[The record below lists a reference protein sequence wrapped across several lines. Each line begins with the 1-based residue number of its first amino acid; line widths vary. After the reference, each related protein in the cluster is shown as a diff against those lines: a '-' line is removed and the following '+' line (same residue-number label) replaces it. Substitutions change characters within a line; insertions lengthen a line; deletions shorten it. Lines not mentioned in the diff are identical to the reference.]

1 MTTIVKEDELVR
13 RAFAFI
19 EERLE
24 SMKQEGRGGKAAM
37 SDLLDEAGARFN
49 LSPGAQRTSGVSAC
63 ADRRRKIVFPRI
75 RKRVCLSGTRAESSF
90 RKAACRTFS
99 SFFGMFHGLP
109 ENDVPG
115 KAQ

>member
-1 MTTIVKEDELVR
+1 MTTILKEDELVR

-49 LSPGAQRTSGVSAC
+49 LSPAHSERLAFLL
-63 ADRRRKIVFPRI
+63 ARI
-75 RKRVCLSGTRAESSF
+75 GGEK
-90 RKAACRTFS
+90 
-99 SFFGMFHGLP
+99 
-109 ENDVPG
+109 
-115 KAQ
+115 

>member
-37 SDLLDEAGARFN
+37 SDLMDEAGARFN
-49 LSPGAQRTSGVSAC
+49 LSPARSERLAFLL
-63 ADRRRKIVFPRI
+63 ARI
-75 RKRVCLSGTRAESSF
+75 GGEK
-90 RKAACRTFS
+90 
-99 SFFGMFHGLP
+99 
-109 ENDVPG
+109 
-115 KAQ
+115 

>member
-24 SMKQEGRGGKAAM
+24 SMKQEGRGGKAVM

-49 LSPGAQRTSGVSAC
+49 LSPARSERLAFLL
-63 ADRRRKIVFPRI
+63 ARI
-75 RKRVCLSGTRAESSF
+75 GGEK
-90 RKAACRTFS
+90 
-99 SFFGMFHGLP
+99 
-109 ENDVPG
+109 
-115 KAQ
+115 

>member
-37 SDLLDEAGARFN
+37 SVSDLLDEAGARFN
-49 LSPGAQRTSGVSAC
+49 LSPARSERLAFLL
-63 ADRRRKIVFPRI
+63 ARI
-75 RKRVCLSGTRAESSF
+75 GGEK
-90 RKAACRTFS
+90 
-99 SFFGMFHGLP
+99 
-109 ENDVPG
+109 
-115 KAQ
+115 